1 MKHIRLFA
9 SFFALMMLLCAGA
22 SAEITITKRDIN
34 MNTALDKNVSNI
46 LVLLQDGGETDTMMI
61 ASINSRTGRSVMLRV
76 NCDLT
81 VDVPENGETRLAD
94 VYALGAKKSRGLVA
108 ERAVNT
114 LLGLS
119 NLPELVDAVD
129 TVSMEL
135 TDAEAEAM
143 NLDAGWND
151 LTGDEA
157 LTFVRLKLDGD
168 DPARSRGYDMLMQL
182 LYAGVNSGDLGS
194 MLGLGTKLLGSM
206 DTNLN
211 AMTAVTLAS
220 AVKGGDDRSEM
231 ALPTSEQ
238 VTSENPLRADE
249 TAMRNMVKE
258 ALYE

>member
-114 LLGLS
+114 LLGLNIGTYVALYVS

-143 NLDAGWND
+143 N
-151 LTGDEA
+151 
-157 LTFVRLKLDGD
+157 
-168 DPARSRGYDMLMQL
+168 Q
-182 LYAGVNSGDLGS
+182 
-194 MLGLGTKLLGSM
+194 
-206 DTNLN
+206 
-211 AMTAVTLAS
+211 AVSSL
-220 AVKGGDDRSEM
+220 
-231 ALPTSEQ
+231 
-238 VTSENPLRADE
+238 
-249 TAMRNMVKE
+249 
-258 ALYE
+258 

>member
-114 LLGLS
+114 LLGLNIGTYVALDVS
-119 NLPELVDAVD
+119 SLPELVDAVD

-135 TDAEAEAM
+135 TDAGGGRDGAGSRLERPDRRRGADLCAPEARRGRPGAQP
-143 NLDAGWND
+143 
-151 LTGDEA
+151 
-157 LTFVRLKLDGD
+157 RL
-168 DPARSRGYDMLMQL
+168 
-182 LYAGVNSGDLGS
+182 
-194 MLGLGTKLLGSM
+194 
-206 DTNLN
+206 
-211 AMTAVTLAS
+211 
-220 AVKGGDDRSEM
+220 
-231 ALPTSEQ
+231 
-238 VTSENPLRADE
+238 
-249 TAMRNMVKE
+249 
-258 ALYE
+258 

>member
-114 LLGLS
+114 LLGLNIGTYVALDVS
-119 NLPELVDAVD
+119 SLPELVDAVD

-157 LTFVRLKLDGD
+157 LTFVRLKLDGAGHET
-168 DPARSRGYDMLMQL
+168 ARLDGYQ
-182 LYAGVNSGDLGS
+182 SER
-194 MLGLGTKLLGSM
+194 
-206 DTNLN
+206 
-211 AMTAVTLAS
+211 
-220 AVKGGDDRSEM
+220 DDRRH
-231 ALPTSEQ
+231 AGFRRQGRRRPQ
-238 VTSENPLRADE
+238 RNGAADGGAGDE
-249 TAMRNMVKE
+249 RKPAAGRRNGHAEHGERGAV
-258 ALYE
+258 

>member
-34 MNTALDKNVSNI
+34 LNTALDKNVSNI

-114 LLGLS
+114 LLGLNIGTYVALDVS
-119 NLPELVDAVD
+119 SLPELVDAVD

-151 LTGDEA
+151 LTGVEA

-182 LYAGVNSGDLGS
+182 LDAYQSERDARRHAGFRRQGRRRPQRNGAADGGAGDERKPAAGRRN
-194 MLGLGTKLLGSM
+194 GHAEHGERG
-206 DTNLN
+206 
-211 AMTAVTLAS
+211 AV
-220 AVKGGDDRSEM
+220 
-231 ALPTSEQ
+231 
-238 VTSENPLRADE
+238 
-249 TAMRNMVKE
+249 
-258 ALYE
+258 